1 MPDMSSNHLGSLLN
15 DTRQRLETFAQQA
28 TAKPEEVPK
37 GLKAASVLLATT
49 NETLGM
55 ALKSRALLANFD
67 KKEIQ
72 KVLAYIAK
80 LNQHAP
86 LQDKNT
92 PFLKVLRDLQN
103 NLKDLAKHQKEMPP
117 VQLKGLGRTSD
128 VLTNG
133 LSTHLHRAD
142 KGLKELADNFKSP
155 LAPEQLKDLSKIL
168 DKATLEL
175 MKTEAFKSSSKG
187 IQLPSQNMVVIQR
200 ILKNIQ
206 HLDQNVSVQVMAA
219 TYKAQV
225 SKFKDSLKELEK
237 RLYVLN
243 QLKKTRGKQAAL
255 VEKETR

>member
-1 MPDMSSNHLGSLLN
+1 MSSNLGSLLT
-15 DTRQRLETFAQQA
+15 DTSMRLETFARQ
-28 TAKPEEVPK
+28 TSSKPEEIPK
-37 GLKAASVLLATT
+37 GLKAASVLLSTT
-49 NETLGM
+49 NESLGL
-55 ALKSRALLANFD
+55 ALKNRALLADFD
-67 KKEIQ
+67 QKEIK

-103 NLKDLAKHQKEMPP
+103 NLKDLAKQQKELPP
-117 VQLKGLGRTSD
+117 VQLKGLGRTTE

-133 LSTHLHRAD
+133 LSKHLHMAD
-142 KGLKELADNFKSP
+142 EKLSDLTKNFKAP
-155 LAPEQLKDLSKIL
+155 LAPDQLKDLSKIL

-175 MKTEAFKSSSKG
+175 MKTEAFKSSKG
-187 IQLPSQNMVVIQR
+187 FQLPSQNMVVIQR

-206 HLDQNVSVQVMAA
+206 HLDQHVSVQVMAA

-243 QLKKTRGKQAAL
+243 QLKKTRGKQASL